1 MYITI
6 IWLPLLGSLISGFG
20 GRWLGRYGAGIFS
33 TTCVISSFILSLLI
47 FYEVGFCGTICQF
60 SLLPWINAE
69 VLSVQWGFLFDSVTA
84 VMLVVITS
92 ISSLVHLYSIN
103 YMETDPHC
111 PRFMAY
117 LEVFTFF
124 MLVLVTADNM
134 LQMFLGW
141 EGVGLASYLLIN
153 FWFTRLAANQS
164 AIKALVVNR
173 VGDFGL
179 GLAIFTIF
187 YTFSSVEYLT
197 IFSITPF
204 FQDYY
209 FSFLQFK
216 INNITVIGLL
226 LFIGAIGKSAQLGLH
241 TWLPDAMEGPTPV
254 SALIHAATMVT
265 AGVFLIIRFSPLMEY
280 SIFVLQILVI
290 FGALTAVFAAMVGV
304 FQNDLKRVIAY
315 STCSQLG
322 YMVFACGLS
331 CYNVSMFHLTNH
343 AFFKALLFLS
353 AGSVI
358 HAVSDEQ
365 DMRRM
370 GSLKKFLPLTYSV
383 MLIGSLALAGF
394 PFLAGFYSKDFIIEI
409 AQVLT
414 NSNLNIAFSGLACWL
429 GSLAVFFTAFYSFRL
444 LYLTFINNCNMSRV
458 NINTTHES
466 NLLILIPLIFLA
478 FGSVFV
484 GYFCKDFFIGFGA
497 DFWKISIFNL
507 PIYSNQIEVEYLQ
520 TKIKWLPFFLSALG
534 VILASLLN
542 ISSYRWYKKVK
553 TVSFFAFLIN
563 KKWYWDSLYNKFLI
577 RPILNFG
584 YNISFKNLDRGF
596 IEIVGPY
603 GLIKIIPSWA
613 DTLKHI
619 QTGQITHYLFF
630 TILGLCFFLVLLFS
644 SLMNYIIISLPFVL
658 YIVLLFFI

>member
-6 IWLPLLGSLISGFG
+6 ILLPLLGSLISGFG

-33 TTCVISSFILSLLI
+33 TTCVISSFFLSLLT
-47 FYEVGFCGTICQF
+47 FYEIGLCNTICHI
-60 SLLPWINAE
+60 SLLSWINTE
-69 VLSVQWGFLFDSVTA
+69 MLSVNWGFLFDSVT
-84 VMLVVITS
+84 VIMLLVITS
-92 ISSLVHLYSIN
+92 ISSLVHLYSIG

-117 LEVFTFF
+117 LEIFTFF
-124 MLVLVTADNM
+124 MLILVTADNV

-179 GLAIFTIF
+179 SLAIFAIF

-197 IFSITPF
+197 IFSIVPF

-209 FSFLQFK
+209 FSFLQFQ
-216 INNITVIGLL
+216 ISSVTVIGFL
-226 LFIGAIGKSAQLGLH
+226 LFVGAVGKSAQLGLH

-265 AGVFLIIRFSPLMEY
+265 AGVFLMIRFSPLIEY
-280 SIFVLQILVI
+280 SVFVLRVLIV
-290 FGALTAVFAAMVGV
+290 FGALTAIFAAMVGI

-322 YMVFACGLS
+322 YMIFACGLS
-331 CYNVSMFHLTNH
+331 CYNVSMFHLMNH

-370 GSLKKFLPLTYSV
+370 GSLRKILPVTYSV

-394 PFLAGFYSKDFIIEI
+394 PFLAGFYSKDFILEMS
-409 AQVLT
+409 QVLS
-414 NSNLNIAFSGLACWL
+414 NSNLNNDLSNLACWM
-429 GSLAVFFTAFYSFRL
+429 GSLSVFFTAFYSFRL
-444 LYLTFINNCNMSRV
+444 LYLTFINNCNTSRI
-458 NINTTHES
+458 NINSAHES
-466 NLLILIPLIFLA
+466 NLLILVPLFILA
-478 FGSVFV
+478 FGSLFV
-484 GYFCKDFFIGFGA
+484 GYLCRDFFIGLGT
-497 DFWKISIFNL
+497 DFWKFSIFNL
-507 PIYSNQIEVEYLQ
+507 PNYSNQIEAEHLEV
-520 TKIKWLPFFLSALG
+520 KIKWLPFLLSISG
-534 VILASLLN
+534 IILASFLN
-542 ISSYRWYKKVK
+542 IRGYRWYKNVK
-553 TVSFFAFLIN
+553 TYSFLAFLLN
-563 KKWYWDSLYNKFLI
+563 KKWYWDSVYNKFLI

-584 YNISFKNLDRGF
+584 YSVSFKNLDRGF
-596 IEIVGPY
+596 IEIIGPY
-603 GLIKIIPSWA
+603 GLTKVIPLWA
-613 DTLKHI
+613 NILKQI

-630 TILGLCFFLVLLFS
+630 TILGLCFFLNHIL
-644 SLMNYIIISLPFVL
+644 IPLPFTLYLVL
-658 YIVLLFFI
+658 IFLI

>member
-6 IWLPLLGSLISGFG
+6 ILLPLLGSLISGFG
-20 GRWLGRYGAGIFS
+20 GRLLGRYGASIFS
-33 TTCVISSFILSLLI
+33 TSCVIGSFFLSLLA
-47 FYEVGFCGTICQF
+47 FYEVGFCNTICHI
-60 SLLPWINAE
+60 SLLSWIDAE
-69 VLSVQWGFLFDSVTA
+69 ILSVKWGFLFDSVTV
-84 VMLVVITS
+84 VMLLVITS
-92 ISSLVHLYSIN
+92 ISSLVHLYSIG

-111 PRFMAY
+111 PRFMSY
-117 LEVFTFF
+117 LEIFTFF
-124 MLVLVTADNM
+124 MLILVTADNI

-179 GLAIFTIF
+179 SLAIFAIF
-187 YTFSSVEYLT
+187 YTFNSVEYLT
-197 IFSITPF
+197 IFSIAPF

-209 FSFLQFK
+209 FSFLHFQV
-216 INNITVIGLL
+216 NSLTVIGLL
-226 LFIGAIGKSAQLGLH
+226 LFIGAVGKSAQLGLH

-265 AGVFLIIRFSPLMEY
+265 AGVFLMIRFSPLIEY
-280 SIFVLQILVI
+280 SVFVLRVLII
-290 FGALTAVFAAMVGV
+290 FGAFTAIFAAMVGV

-322 YMVFACGLS
+322 YMIFACGLS
-331 CYNVSMFHLTNH
+331 CYNVSMFHLMNH

-370 GSLKKFLPLTYSV
+370 GSLRKILPVTYSV

-394 PFLAGFYSKDFIIEI
+394 PFLAGFYSKDFILEI
-409 AQVLT
+409 SQVLA
-414 NSNLNIAFSGLACWL
+414 NSNIDNNLSNLACWA
-429 GSLAVFFTAFYSFRL
+429 GSLSVFFTAFYSFRL

-458 NINTTHES
+458 TINYTHES
-466 NLLILIPLIFLA
+466 NLLILIPLFTLTFGSLFTGYFLRDIFL
-478 FGSVFV
+478 GP
-484 GYFCKDFFIGFGA
+484 GT
-497 DFWKISIFNL
+497 DFWKTSIFNL
-507 PIYSNQIEVEYLQ
+507 PMYSNQIEAEHLEA
-520 TKIKWLPFFLSALG
+520 KIKWLPFFLSASG
-534 VILASLLN
+534 VILASFLN
-542 ISSYRWYKKVK
+542 VTLYKWYKNIKAY
-553 TVSFFAFLIN
+553 SFLAFLLN
-563 KKWYWDSLYNKFLI
+563 KKWYWDSVYNKFLI

-584 YNISFKNLDRGF
+584 YAISFKNLDRGF
-596 IEIVGPY
+596 IEIIGPY
-603 GLIKIIPSWA
+603 GLMKLIPSWSDA
-613 DTLKHI
+613 LKQI

-630 TILGLCFFLVLLFS
+630 TILSLVFFLGHLVVP
-644 SLMNYIIISLPFVL
+644 LPFALYLVL
-658 YIVLLFFI
+658 IFFI